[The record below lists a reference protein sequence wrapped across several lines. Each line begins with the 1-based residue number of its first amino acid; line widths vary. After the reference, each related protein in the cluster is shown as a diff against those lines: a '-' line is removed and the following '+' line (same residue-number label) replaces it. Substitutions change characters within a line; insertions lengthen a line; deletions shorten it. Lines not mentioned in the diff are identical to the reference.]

1 MQLPYKEHK
10 SHSDEWNYCAWSRLE
25 KRQREMEFHL
35 VYQGSLPAAG
45 QGGGKTRARE
55 KHDIR
60 KVFHKQLASLWRTH
74 PFLID
79 FIKLDER
86 YKQEAE
92 GTFVTDDDPIPTP
105 VLDFAKRY
113 ARCGYRFMP
122 LVSEWFAVSCA
133 LDILFL
139 RRDGPGS
146 LVKSGGDI
154 DNRLKVLFDALR
166 MPQGCDEVCG
176 DTPASDEDPFY
187 CLLEDDKLIS
197 KVQVETNWL
206 LTPLDKGEHI
216 HDVHVI
222 VKVKT
227 IMTGSK
233 QYETA
238 FL

>member
-1 MQLPYKEHK
+1 MAN
-10 SHSDEWNYCAWSRLE
+10 SFMDEFWDSPWPKIGPGE
-25 KRQREMEFHL
+25 REVEFHL

-60 KVFHKQLASLWRTH
+60 KVFHKQLSSLWRTH

-79 FIKLDER
+79 FMGIDAR
-86 YKQEAE
+86 TKQENE
-92 GTFVTDDDPIPTP
+92 GKFAGPDPPQ
-105 VLDFAKRY
+105 LLNFADRY
-113 ARCGYRFMP
+113 ARCGYRFLP
-122 LVSEWFAVSCA
+122 LISEWFAVACS

-146 LVKSGGDI
+146 LVRHGGDI

-166 MPQGCDEVCG
+166 MPETCDETCG
-176 DTPASDEDPFY
+176 DSPSPDEDPFY
-187 CLLEDDKLIS
+187 CLMEDDKLIS

-206 LTPLDKGEHI
+206 LTPQAHDEHI
-216 HDVHVI
+216 HDVHLI
-222 VKVKT
+222 VRVKT
-227 IMTGSK
+227 ILSGSK
-233 QYETA
+233 HYDAA